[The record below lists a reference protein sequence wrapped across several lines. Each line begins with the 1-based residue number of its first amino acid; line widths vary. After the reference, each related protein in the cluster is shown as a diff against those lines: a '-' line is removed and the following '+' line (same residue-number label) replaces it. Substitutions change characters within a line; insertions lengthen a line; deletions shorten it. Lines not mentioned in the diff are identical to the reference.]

1 MYLRRTC
8 PIPPG
13 MKRILTILFALCL
26 LLHYGNAQLL
36 EKSQLA
42 FQIATNEH
50 KPVLLV
56 FSGSDWCLPCIRFEK
71 KILSDSAFLNFARRN
86 LVVLVADFPQRKK
99 ISAEMTKQ
107 NEALAEKY
115 NPAGE
120 FPKIVLL
127 KPDETVLTSIT
138 YTNQSAKD
146 FVTELS
152 SELQK
157 ANMLKEYSRK
167 EKLMGSA
174 FEFLVTA
181 DNESKGVSLLDECV
195 TEVKR
200 MESVLTEF
208 NENSETSLINRNAG
222 IAPVQVSE
230 ETYDLIERGMH
241 ISSMTDGAF
250 DITAVRLKKLYNF
263 KGENFILPDEKQ
275 IKEALTYTGYKKIK
289 LTAPNSVFLTKKNMH
304 IAFGAI
310 GKGYA
315 ADKVKSLMLQRGVDC
330 GYINA
335 AGDLTAWGTRPN
347 GDSWKIGIAHPDDQ
361 SKIILWMPMDG
372 NSIATSGNYIQYF
385 DHEGKRYSHNIDPR
399 TGHPVTGIKSVSIIS
414 PSGELSDA
422 LATAV
427 TVMGVKAGL
436 FLVNQLPQTHCIL
449 VDENNRV
456 HVSKK
461 INIQHAA

>member
-13 MKRILTILFALCL
+13 VKRILTILCAICL
-26 LLHYGNAQLL
+26 LLHSGNAQLL

-42 FQIATNEH
+42 FQIATTEH

-56 FSGSDWCLPCIRFEK
+56 FSGSDWCLPCIRFDK
-71 KILSDSAFLNFARRN
+71 KILSDTGFSNFAKRN

-99 ISAEMTKQ
+99 ISAEMSKQ

-127 KPDETVLTSIT
+127 KPDETVLTSIA
-138 YTNQSAKD
+138 YTNQSSTD

-152 SELQK
+152 SVLQK

-181 DNESKGVSLLDECV
+181 ENESKGISLLDECV
-195 TEVKR
+195 AEVKR
-200 MESVLTEF
+200 MESALTEF

-222 IAPVQVSE
+222 IAPVKVSE
-230 ETYDLIERGMH
+230 ETHSLIERSRH

-250 DITAVRLKKLYNF
+250 DITAVRLRKLYNF

-275 IKEALTYTGYKKIK
+275 IKEALNYTGYKKIK
-289 LTAPNSVFLTKKNMH
+289 LTAPNAVFLTKQNMH

-315 ADKVKSLMLQRGVDC
+315 ADQVKSLMLQRGVDC

-347 GDSWKIGIAHPDDQ
+347 GAAWKTGIAHPDDQ

-372 NSIATSGNYIQYF
+372 NSIATSGNYI
-385 DHEGKRYSHNIDPR
+385 
-399 TGHPVTGIKSVSIIS
+399 
-414 PSGELSDA
+414 
-422 LATAV
+422 
-427 TVMGVKAGL
+427 
-436 FLVNQLPQTHCIL
+436 
-449 VDENNRV
+449 
-456 HVSKK
+456 
-461 INIQHAA
+461 